1 MNKIQAC
8 IIVSSIL
15 LSACLPLEPATSD
28 DTAAI
33 NDPYTIND
41 PSTSVE
47 TSLRPKRT
55 SIFTYP
61 LAVTEAQSEMGI
73 NGVLH
78 WQDGCLYLKNGTN
91 KVTPI
96 FPESVTSWDEEQQ
109 VITLN
114 GHKYRIGDTVSTNGG
129 AGNYDPDKDNYFKH
143 QGDSACLTDELLF
156 LGTQIQVTDTK

>member
-8 IIVSSIL
+8 IIVSSVL
-15 LSACLPLEPATSD
+15 LSACLPLEPATTTD
-28 DTAAI
+28 DAA
-33 NDPYTIND
+33 TIND

-73 NGVLH
+73 NGILH